1 MPHAHRTPLEGL
13 EAAVGEGHPDRAVE
27 AALKALAAKA
37 PPLDVIRAAARGA
50 ASHPPPGAGHVPH
63 GLAALASAAVL
74 RDVLEPRALRLAVLQ
89 AVSLTASATGASEAS
104 EPPLLVSGE
113 VSHLARSALLAVRR
127 GDLAEAESLF
137 LGIVE
142 EGWERRQA
150 GDIFFRAAVEDLG
163 DSGHKL
169 IVAVQV
175 WRLEEILGFHD
186 ARLLLRPA
194 IRYLVRGE
202 RDRVPY
208 ETMLA
213 VLGKERVDLE
223 ALASGPR
230 PLDDAARGK
239 LATVVAASSEYRCVE
254 GLFSLLRD
262 GHAPTSLADGI
273 VVEAAKRALASE
285 GYALETAHALLYAHA
300 ARFVLTFSRT
310 DERLYALFQA
320 ALRVRS
326 PAPEVPYVRVSD
338 AGGEG
343 DAVRA
348 IEEDLV
354 ARSPAEAA
362 ARVRAYLSR
371 GFSSKRLQETLARF
385 ASMDSALANQG
396 HNLALA
402 DACAAEYAATKAP
415 EVLMGLAKLL
425 AASPR
430 DEAASKEWAA
440 RLGR

>member
-1 MPHAHRTPLEGL
+1 MPNAHRAPLEEL
-13 EAAVGEGHPDRAVE
+13 EVAIAAGHPDRAVE
-27 AALKALAAKA
+27 AALKALAAQA
-37 PPLDVIRAAARGA
+37 PTLDVIRAAARGA
-50 ASHPPPGAGHVPH
+50 ASRPLSGAGTVPH
-63 GLAALASAAVL
+63 GLVALASAAGL
-74 RDVLEPRALRLAVLQ
+74 RDVLEPRALGLAILQ
-89 AVSLTASATGASEAS
+89 AVSLTASATRASEAS
-104 EPPLLVSGE
+104 EPFLIVSGE
-113 VSHLARSALLAVRR
+113 VSHLAPSALFAVRR
-127 GDLAEAESLF
+127 GDAAEAESLF

-150 GDIFFRAAVEDLG
+150 GDMFFRAAVEDLG

-175 WRLEEILGFHD
+175 WRLAEALGFRD

-194 IRYLVRGE
+194 IRYVVRGE
-202 RDRVPY
+202 RDRAPY
-208 ETMLA
+208 EAMLG

-223 ALASGPR
+223 TLASAAR

-239 LATVVAASSEYRCVE
+239 LATVVAATSEEVCVE
-254 GLFSLLRD
+254 GLLSLLRD
-262 GHAPTSLADGI
+262 GIAPTSLAYGI

-300 ARFVLTFSRT
+300 ARFALSFSRT
-310 DERLYALFQA
+310 SERLYALFLA

-326 PAPEVPYVRVSD
+326 PAPHVPSVGVSE

-343 DAVRA
+343 DAIRA
-348 IEEDLV
+348 IEEDLE
-354 ARSPAEAA
+354 ARRPPEAA

-371 GFSSKRLQETLARF
+371 DFSSKRLLETLARF
-385 ASMDSALANQG
+385 ASTDSALANQG

-415 EVLMGLAKLL
+415 EIAMALAKLL

-430 DEAASKEWAA
+430 DEAASKGWAA
-440 RLGR
+440 HLAR